1 MIGSASS
8 PAASPPPSSH
18 ASPVARAD
26 PHGRG
31 GGVRVL
37 ARGRLFESIGR
48 EGGEAAPPSCHG
60 RGLIRLADGS
70 GWAIVPSDADLRDQ
84 FVRLYDGSFDEGDMA
99 AYEEI
104 GSALAPPDAASGG
117 HPQQRFAGSTAGEK
131 VEWLRIVAP
140 PDGIRVLLP
149 PPRKEDEGAAGVK
162 DAESSP
168 AVASSRSPQGEEPE
182 GARQTACG
190 DDSSSD
196 VASSLAGSFLDS
208 MLGLGFRG
216 RGQERQPQHGTSL
229 PKRREDR
236 GDLPPVIAC
245 GMIVPVS
252 PSSAPPSGWLGIHRD
267 EGDKCFARLANGHG
281 WIPRRLG
288 GLLYTADSS
297 PPKIRSGSFWFRVRC
312 RSGVPAR
319 RGPSALAPA
328 ISSGNGE
335 GGAPPTP
342 LRFECG
348 EYLRA

>member
-1 MIGSASS
+1 MGHGEIVSTSS
-8 PAASPPPSSH
+8 PERPV
-18 ASPVARAD
+18 PVA
-26 PHGRG
+26 
-31 GGVRVL
+31 
-37 ARGRLFESIGR
+37 
-48 EGGEAAPPSCHG
+48 
-60 RGLIRLADGS
+60 
-70 GWAIVPSDADLRDQ
+70 
-84 FVRLYDGSFDEGDMA
+84 
-99 AYEEI
+99 
-104 GSALAPPDAASGG
+104 
-117 HPQQRFAGSTAGEK
+117 T
-131 VEWLRIVAP
+131 
-140 PDGIRVLLP
+140 DGIRVLLP
-149 PPRKEDEGAAGVK
+149 PPRKEDKGASGAGGN
-162 DAESSP
+162 DAESPP
-168 AVASSRSPQGEEPE
+168 AVASSRSPQGEERPE
-182 GARQTACG
+182 QVASCG

-216 RGQERQPQHGTSL
+216 RGQERQPQHGTPTVSRGTSL

-252 PSSAPPSGWLGIHRD
+252 PSSAPPSGGLGIHRD